1 MKLGKHESRA
11 DPWLQTNQTYKHRF
25 IFSWTACY
33 VNVRPERTLTHSS
46 RAFQHISDTTLPSFS
61 AEPPQHNIL
70 HPITRRHRAVLAL
83 ISTSQIFSLGTASLR
98 LRKKTALTS
107 LREKWI
113 FVTNQN
119 PGNEPVWHLE
129 NCSHN
134 IYLNEA
140 LTADSVCNAS
150 SFLFQDT

>member
-11 DPWLQTNQTYKHRF
+11 DPWLQINQTHKHRF

-33 VNVRPERTLTHSS
+33 VNVRPEPTLTHSS

-61 AEPPQHNIL
+61 AEPPQHDIL
-70 HPITRRHRAVLAL
+70 HPINARRLRAVLAL
-83 ISTSQIFSLGTASLR
+83 ISTSQIFSLGTASHR

-107 LREKWI
+107 PREKLI

-119 PGNEPVWHLE
+119 PGNKSWKLQPQ
-129 NCSHN
+129 
-134 IYLNEA
+134 YLSEWG
-140 LTADSVCNAS
+140 ADSWQCLQCLK
-150 SFLFQDT
+150 FPFPGHLI